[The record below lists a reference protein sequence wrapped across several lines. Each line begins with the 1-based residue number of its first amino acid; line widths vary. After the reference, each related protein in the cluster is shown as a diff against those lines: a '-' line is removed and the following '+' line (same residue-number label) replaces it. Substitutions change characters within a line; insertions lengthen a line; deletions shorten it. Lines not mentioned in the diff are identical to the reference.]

1 MLRKAAA
8 DCGVD
13 PRAVTVSV
21 VALDGLRMPEGGR
34 MPVVRPLLAVNADRS
49 VAPASTAKLVTTL
62 AGLELLGADWKW
74 RTGFYAKA
82 RPDAEGR
89 VNGIWL
95 RGGGDPTLVAEKFG
109 LLVERM
115 AQMGVRRI
123 EGDLTVDRSYFDLP
137 EGDPSAFDG
146 RGSRPYNQLPDA
158 AVAGYRSLSFEFVPD
173 ESSGTARI
181 ISMPPLSG
189 LEVPSTIRLSR
200 GACGDWKSTIGYR
213 LEHLSDGRLA
223 ARFEGSLPLSC
234 GPKTFS
240 VVSLSQNEYLERLF
254 RWYWERDGRTWTGH
268 VAEGRVPEGAL
279 KLAERESDALPVVTT
294 LVNKWSNNLIARH
307 IFLTLGTLRNAPDE
321 ADSGSRTAGGAFA
334 PMERPRPGVDTDDA
348 RAVLAGWLA
357 EKGVPDGAVMID
369 NSSAFR
375 MDEDVPLVVP
385 EVNPGD
391 VSWHNGVIA
400 NPNCTTIQMVVAL
413 KAIEQLSHIKTVHVS
428 TYQAASGAG
437 AAAMDELYEQYRQVL
452 ANEPVTVEKF
462 AYQLAFNLIPQIDVF
477 TENGYTKE
485 EMKMFNETRKIM
497 HSDIQV
503 SAMCV
508 RVPALR
514 SHSESIWVETER
526 PISPEEAREAFAKG
540 EGLVL
545 MDNPEKKEYPM
556 PLFLAGK
563 DPVYVG
569 RIRKDL
575 ANENG
580 LTFWIVGDQIKKG
593 AALNAVQIAEY
604 LIKVGNVK

>member
-21 VALDGLRMPEGGR
+21 VALDGLRMPDGGR

-137 EGDPSAFDG
+137 EVDPSAFDG

-369 NSSAFR
+369 NGSGLSRTSRVTARAMTQILAAGWLSPR
-375 MDEDVPLVVP
+375 MTE
-385 EVNPGD
+385 
-391 VSWHNGVIA
+391 
-400 NPNCTTIQMVVAL
+400 
-413 KAIEQLSHIKTVHVS
+413 
-428 TYQAASGAG
+428 YAASLPVSGVDGTMRKRLEATGRTHLKTGYLQDVRSIGGYVYAKNGRRYALYASVHGERNMAG
-437 AAAMDELYEQYRQVL
+437 GIRFLDKV
-452 ANEPVTVEKF
+452 VEW
-462 AYQLAFNLIPQIDVF
+462 
-477 TENGYTKE
+477 T
-485 EMKMFNETRKIM
+485 
-497 HSDIQV
+497 
-503 SAMCV
+503 
-508 RVPALR
+508 
-514 SHSESIWVETER
+514 
-526 PISPEEAREAFAKG
+526 
-540 EGLVL
+540 
-545 MDNPEKKEYPM
+545 
-556 PLFLAGK
+556 
-563 DPVYVG
+563 
-569 RIRKDL
+569 
-575 ANENG
+575 
-580 LTFWIVGDQIKKG
+580 
-593 AALNAVQIAEY
+593 Y
-604 LIKVGNVK
+604 LQK

>member
-348 RAVLAGWLA
+348 S
-357 EKGVPDGAVMID
+357 
-369 NSSAFR
+369 NSG
-375 MDEDVPLVVP
+375 L
-385 EVNPGD
+385 
-391 VSWHNGVIA
+391 H
-400 NPNCTTIQMVVAL
+400 
-413 KAIEQLSHIKTVHVS
+413 
-428 TYQAASGAG
+428 
-437 AAAMDELYEQYRQVL
+437 
-452 ANEPVTVEKF
+452 
-462 AYQLAFNLIPQIDVF
+462 
-477 TENGYTKE
+477 
-485 EMKMFNETRKIM
+485 
-497 HSDIQV
+497 
-503 SAMCV
+503 
-508 RVPALR
+508 PALC
-514 SHSESIWVETER
+514 
-526 PISPEEAREAFAKG
+526 G
-540 EGLVL
+540 
-545 MDNPEKKEYPM
+545 
-556 PLFLAGK
+556 
-563 DPVYVG
+563 
-569 RIRKDL
+569 
-575 ANENG
+575 
-580 LTFWIVGDQIKKG
+580 
-593 AALNAVQIAEY
+593 
-604 LIKVGNVK
+604 

>member
-158 AVAGYRSLSFEFVPD
+158 AVAATGKLDGYQAVFAVLATLLDEGDEILVPD
-173 ESSGTARI
+173 PVWLNYI
-181 ISMPPLSG
+181 NVPNLLSG

-369 NSSAFR
+369 NGSGLSRTSRVTARAMTQILAAGWLSPR
-375 MDEDVPLVVP
+375 MTE
-385 EVNPGD
+385 
-391 VSWHNGVIA
+391 
-400 NPNCTTIQMVVAL
+400 
-413 KAIEQLSHIKTVHVS
+413 
-428 TYQAASGAG
+428 YAASLPVSGVDGTMRKRLEATGRTHLKTGYLQDVRSIGGYVYAKNGRRYALYASVHGERNMAG
-437 AAAMDELYEQYRQVL
+437 GIRFLDKV
-452 ANEPVTVEKF
+452 VEW
-462 AYQLAFNLIPQIDVF
+462 
-477 TENGYTKE
+477 T
-485 EMKMFNETRKIM
+485 
-497 HSDIQV
+497 
-503 SAMCV
+503 
-508 RVPALR
+508 
-514 SHSESIWVETER
+514 
-526 PISPEEAREAFAKG
+526 
-540 EGLVL
+540 
-545 MDNPEKKEYPM
+545 
-556 PLFLAGK
+556 
-563 DPVYVG
+563 
-569 RIRKDL
+569 
-575 ANENG
+575 
-580 LTFWIVGDQIKKG
+580 
-593 AALNAVQIAEY
+593 Y
-604 LIKVGNVK
+604 LQK